1 MIVLENI
8 ELLLDLFDSV
18 DGDVTGQFET
28 IGDFQ
33 GVDALLQKFLGLL
46 KDGASEDDDTCG
58 AITDLVVLRG

>member
-18 DGDVTGQFET
+18 DGDVTGLFET

-33 GVDALLQKFLGLL
+33 GVDAFLQKFLGLL
-46 KDGASEDDDTCG
+46 EDGASEDDDTSG

>member
-18 DGDVTGQFET
+18 DGDVTGLFET

-46 KDGASEDDDTCG
+46 EDGASEDDDTSG